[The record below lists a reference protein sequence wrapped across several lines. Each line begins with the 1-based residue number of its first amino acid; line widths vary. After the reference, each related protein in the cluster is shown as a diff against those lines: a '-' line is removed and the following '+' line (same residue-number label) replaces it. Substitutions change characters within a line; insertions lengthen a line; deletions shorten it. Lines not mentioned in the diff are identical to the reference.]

1 MEKMPGMRS
10 AGKAPQ
16 EHLSRRETLFQ
27 PLETHAGLPD
37 KNTAVFPGQ
46 ETVKNPPR
54 SRVKE
59 KKPRRAGTILFLLP
73 SGPCPAA
80 QMLEFPTPASSQKK
94 KAPAGGAFMYNY

>member
-27 PLETHAGLPD
+27 PPETHAGLPD

-46 ETVKNPPR
+46 ETVKNPPH

-80 QMLEFPTPASSQKK
+80 QMLGISTPGIITKEKS
-94 KAPAGGAFMYNY
+94 PGRRGFYVNY